1 MALNICKYQVPYVQY
16 NLFADY
22 IAENLCVN
30 RYDEDSCCRGKCFL
44 EKQINRVNDADGRS
58 ANPVEKKP
66 VLSETDDFIPDHDP
80 LPASIHFSVRPLSGL
95 TDNRLRK
102 LSLDVAVPPP
112 ERFI

>member
-1 MALNICKYQVPYVQY
+1 MVLNICKYQVPYVQY
-16 NLFADY
+16 NLFENY

-30 RYDEDSCCRGKCFL
+30 RYDGDSCCRGKCFL
-44 EKQINRVNDADGRS
+44 EKQIDRVNDADGSS

-66 VLSETDDFIPDHDP
+66 VLSETDDFIPGNDP
-80 LPASIHFSVRPLSGL
+80 LPASIHSGVPTLSGL

-102 LSLDVAVPPP
+102 LSRDVAVPPP